1 MRSLTTA
8 PLVWPCFRQRAVS
21 HQRPLFSTSAPL
33 LKSPNSRKAARSPP
47 IQVVH
52 HKYQLQKQE
61 QQLSERDDASDSKEL
76 VPRPDEDIS
85 LETAHKV
92 NVPLRVIPKAQ
103 ITPNLRLSPKERM
116 HIEQLTR
123 APPRPSAPPGTMEFG
138 YLYHYGRK
146 S

>member
-1 MRSLTTA
+1 MCRLTTA
-8 PLVWPCFRQRAVS
+8 PLVWSCFRQHAVS
-21 HQRPLFSTSAPL
+21 HHRPPFSTWAPL
-33 LKSPNSRKAARSPP
+33 LKGPNSRKPSRSPP

-52 HKYQLQKQE
+52 HKYQQQQ
-61 QQLSERDDASDSKEL
+61 QQLSEKDDASDSKEL
-76 VPRPDEDIS
+76 VPRPDEDTS

-123 APPRPSAPPGTMEFG
+123 APPRPSAPPGTVEFG
-138 YLYHYGRK
+138 YIYHCGRR